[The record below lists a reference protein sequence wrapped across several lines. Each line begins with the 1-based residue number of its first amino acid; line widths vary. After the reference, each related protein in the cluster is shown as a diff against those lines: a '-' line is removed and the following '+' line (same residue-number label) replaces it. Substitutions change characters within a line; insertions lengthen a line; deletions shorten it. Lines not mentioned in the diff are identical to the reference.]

1 MISWE
6 NTRKIY
12 VEWLQK
18 NKLRKDFSK
27 KIKLENL
34 SLWWLTDLVN
44 KDNINEQKWFEDL
57 NKILSRKNIKKES
70 DYKYYFLLFL
80 KSLKK
85 LLTKIIL
92 TVFIKIFFR
101 DKINRTYNNSNC
113 FYVLLS
119 NLVEFKGTYIDRQYG
134 LCPFKKEISQI
145 YCIEFAENF
154 SSIFNYYGLK
164 KKLLKVPCDYF
175 ILNNYIDIWDI
186 FKIYIFTFK
195 KLLEVLLILN
205 KKKYFLIAG
214 INCEDILK
222 KKLISS
228 FFGSIQNELI
238 NGYALRKG
246 LKKTDPKNF
255 INYFEFYPRARS
267 IYYFSYSKRIKNII
281 SINHSIYSKNN
292 LFFNF
297 TKSEFRKDNKNDC
310 TLYSPQPNIFFCQGE
325 RYFKKIKSIFTNNK
339 VYKIGSFKIEL
350 DNIKFISKKII
361 KKDRFNGNKKKKLLI
376 LCSINDYNSFIK
388 LLNLYNL
395 ERFLIILMPH
405 PLKRKQTIIDFHK
418 KFKKKFII
426 SNNKNRDKFI
436 KSSDYII
443 VGDTSLAIELAIL
456 KYNVIRVY
464 DKEFIPTFDIDKEI
478 PTATNHIVLDRF
490 LRMKSIWQK
499 SLTLEKNYFYKYD
512 KKTSIRFERII
523 NSL

>member
-1 MISWE
+1 MSSWE

-12 VEWLQK
+12 IEWLQ
-18 NKLRKDFSK
+18 NNNLRIEFSK

-34 SLWWLTDLVN
+34 SLWWLTDLIN
-44 KDNINEQKWFEDL
+44 KDNINEQIWFENL
-57 NKILSRKNIKKES
+57 NKKISGITIKKES
-70 DYKYYFLLFL
+70 NYKYYFLLFL
-80 KSLKK
+80 KLFKK
-85 LLTKIIL
+85 LLVKIIL
-92 TVFIKIFFR
+92 TIFIKIFFR
-101 DKINRTYNNSNC
+101 DKINGTYKNSNC
-113 FYVLLS
+113 FYGLLS
-119 NLVEFKGTYIDRQYG
+119 NFVEFKGAYIDRQYG
-134 LCPFKKEISQI
+134 LCPFKKKISQI
-145 YCIEFAENF
+145 YCIEFVENF
-154 SSIFNYYGLK
+154 SSIFNYYKIK

-186 FKIYIFTFK
+186 IRIYIFTFK
-195 KLLEVLLILN
+195 KLLEVLIILSKN
-205 KKKYFLIAG
+205 KYFLLAG
-214 INCEDILK
+214 VNCEDIFK

-246 LKKTDPKNF
+246 LKKADPKNF
-255 INYFEFYPRARS
+255 INCFDFHPRARS

-281 SINHSIYSKNN
+281 SINHANYSKNN

-297 TKSEFRKDNKNDC
+297 MKSEFRKDNKNDC

-325 RYFKKIKSIFTNNK
+325 RYFKKIRSVFTNNK

-350 DNIKFISKKII
+350 DNKKFISKKII
-361 KKDRFNGNKKKKLLI
+361 KKERFNDNKKKKLLI
-376 LCSINDYNSFIK
+376 LCSLNDYNSFIK
-388 LLNLYNL
+388 LLNLCNL
-395 ERFLIILMPH
+395 EKFLIILMPH
-405 PLKRKQTIIDFHK
+405 PLKRKQTIIDFHNK
-418 KFKKKFII
+418 LNKKFII

-443 VGDTSLAIELAIL
+443 SGDSSLAIGLAIL

-490 LRMKSIWQK
+490 LRMKSIKQN

-512 KKTSIRFERII
+512 NKTSSRFERII